1 MYRNQKHAA
10 GACEG
15 AQVATKE
22 PLWDKRNLEG
32 EELKNRTM
40 IGLRPV
46 SRNHDDHAV
55 TRGGLKTAG
64 TPTHTK
70 HG

>member
-1 MYRNQKHAA
+1 MYRKQKHAPR
-10 GACEG
+10 EG

-32 EELKNRTM
+32 EELKNRTV

-55 TRGGLKTAG
+55 TRGRFGPAA
-64 TPTHTK
+64 
-70 HG
+70 